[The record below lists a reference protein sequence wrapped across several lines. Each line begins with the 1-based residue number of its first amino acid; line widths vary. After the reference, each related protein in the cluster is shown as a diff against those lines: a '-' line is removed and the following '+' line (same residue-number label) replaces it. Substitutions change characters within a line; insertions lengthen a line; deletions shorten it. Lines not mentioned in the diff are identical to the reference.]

1 MTKLQLQQIKLN
13 QIVEKDFGRVAVILE
28 GRDTAGKT
36 GTIRELTHYLPTS
49 KYSVSFSNMPSAW
62 DMENWLESW
71 EMKLPGDNQIV
82 LFDRS
87 WYSRAMVQ
95 KLNGWCSDEQYEDFM
110 ASVLDW
116 EAKQPV
122 KFIKLWLSISEE
134 EQRVRI
140 GNRQESPLTSW
151 KFSPNDALALSKY
164 DQMTPKPPSAKST
177 GIPPSSPCIVYHGA
191 VARVKKKLLRVL
203 KKLYEVYG
211 HPRKIC
217 GVFGGNL
224 RQNPLRSRPAPRNC
238 RCNFIMHRVK

>member
-71 EMKLPGDNQIV
+71 QMKLPGDNQIV

-116 EAKQPV
+116 EANK
-122 KFIKLWLSISEE
+122 
-134 EQRVRI
+134 
-140 GNRQESPLTSW
+140 
-151 KFSPNDALALSKY
+151 
-164 DQMTPKPPSAKST
+164 M
-177 GIPPSSPCIVYHGA
+177 
-191 VARVKKKLLRVL
+191 
-203 KKLYEVYG
+203 
-211 HPRKIC
+211 
-217 GVFGGNL
+217 
-224 RQNPLRSRPAPRNC
+224 
-238 RCNFIMHRVK
+238 